1 MQKALIF
8 LALLLLATASGTAR
22 AAEQCQPEPVKVCE
36 MRKHPGCG
44 PISLNYWQS
53 AQAVH
58 CESASVPLSQTKMT
72 PQLRSIECFFSGDD
86 TQIRISGNNYQ
97 AQRGPAIGDVIAVE
111 NGTAR
116 VQIVGI
122 YTAPTRDSRI
132 DFENIG
138 PGGVVVFNCLGY
150 GPG

>member
-1 MQKALIF
+1 MKMALT
-8 LALLLLATASGTAR
+8 LLAFIGLTLANG
-22 AAEQCQPEPVKVCE
+22 AALAAQDCQSEADKVCE

-44 PISLNYWQS
+44 PISLSYWQGGQI
-53 AQAVH
+53 AH
-58 CESASVPLSQTKMT
+58 CERALVHLSQTQVMT
-72 PQLRSIECFFSGDD
+72 QLRSVECFFSGDD

-97 AQRGPAIGDVIAVE
+97 AQSGPAIGDVITVE

-116 VQIVGI
+116 VQIVGN
-122 YTAPTRDSRI
+122 YVNDTRDSRI

-138 PGGVVVFNCLGY
+138 PGGMVVFNCLGY